1 MSDIERKIYNEQIRL
16 TYDQAS
22 ILVSGATLCA
32 VVITLFLWTHLP
44 QQTLI
49 YWLGAVGAS
58 TALRLWCIYAYMQ
71 ADQASREKPI
81 WGTLLQLSVLA
92 AGMAWGAW
100 PLLFY
105 SIYSAEYLLLI
116 SAIFAG
122 MVAVSAASGGIYLPA
137 FIAFAV
143 PLVLPLSI
151 AHLLSGQDEL
161 ALTGLLLIMFLGLNF
176 ILAIRANRQNREL
189 LTSQL
194 ENQKLMERLEEEKL
208 IAERATVAKSR
219 FLAAAS
225 HDLRQP
231 LHAMGLFLSALRNR
245 ETDTRKIRIIEDMS
259 KSAEAL
265 NSLFKSL
272 LDVSRL
278 DAEIIEFNPVHV
290 PAERLFDALRAQ
302 FEQRAA
308 EKNIQLCI
316 SQDDQVLYCDL
327 VLLERVLRNLLSNAI
342 RYTNCGS
349 ITLRCCDTAD
359 AGKLITVQDTGIGIA
374 PEFVEDVFSE
384 YYQLNNPSRDRNKGL
399 GLGLA
404 IVRRLCELMD
414 LPLEMQSEEGI
425 GTEFRIVVPGG
436 DRSKII
442 EAGKPSSASIAAEGR
457 GVLVIDD
464 EQQVLQSMRHML
476 EGWGCIVWL
485 AESAR
490 DALKIMALNDLVPD
504 VIISD
509 YRLADNLNGVDAVA
523 ALRESVDKRIPA
535 IIVSGDTSPERLKEV
550 KETGLQLLHKPV
562 HPQELHELMQILF
575 QSSSVDADTESG
587 QSPPEFKSAANQ

>member
-1 MSDIERKIYNEQIRL
+1 MSDTQRKIYNEQIRL
-16 TYDQAS
+16 AYDKAS
-22 ILVSGATLCA
+22 ILVSGTTLCA
-32 VVITLFLWTHLP
+32 VVITLFLWSLLP
-44 QQTLI
+44 QQTLV
-49 YWLGAVGAS
+49 YWLGAVGVS
-58 TALRLWCIYAYMQ
+58 SALRLWCIYAYMK
-71 ADQASREKPI
+71 ADQASREKPV
-81 WGTLLQLSVLA
+81 WGTLLQLSLLA
-92 AGMAWGAW
+92 AGMAWGSW

-105 SIYSAEYLLLI
+105 TLYSTEYLLLI

-122 MVAVSAASGGIYLPA
+122 MVSVSAASGGNHLPS
-137 FIAFAV
+137 FIAFSV
-143 PLVLPLSI
+143 PLILPLSI
-151 AHLLSGQDEL
+151 ANLRSGVD
-161 ALTGLLLIMFLGLNF
+161 ALVPAGALLIMCLSLNF
-176 ILAIRANRQNREL
+176 LLAIRANRKNREL

-194 ENQKLMERLEEEKL
+194 ENQQLMKRLEEEKL

-245 ETDTRKIRIIEDMS
+245 ETDCQKIRVIDDMS
-259 KSAEAL
+259 KSADAL

-302 FEQRAA
+302 FEQRAVD
-308 EKNIQLCI
+308 KKIQLCI
-316 SQDDQVLYCDL
+316 SQDDQVLYCDM

-342 RYTNCGS
+342 RYTNYGS
-349 ITLRCCDTAD
+349 ISLSCTDISD
-359 AGKLITVQDTGIGIA
+359 GSKLITVHDTGIGIA
-374 PEFVEDVFSE
+374 PEFAEDVFSE
-384 YYQLNNPSRDRNKGL
+384 YYQVNNPSRDRNKGL

-414 LPLEMQSEEGI
+414 LSLEMQSEEDK

-436 DRSKII
+436 DRAQII
-442 EAGKPSSASIAAEGR
+442 KVSEPSSADIMAEGR
-457 GVLVIDD
+457 RVLVIDD
-464 EQQVLQSMRHML
+464 EQQVLQSMRYML

-490 DALKIMALNDLVPD
+490 NALKIMAVNDLVPD

-509 YRLADNLNGVDAVA
+509 YRLADHSNGVDAVA

-550 KETGLQLLHKPV
+550 KETGLQLMHKPV
-562 HPQELHELMQILF
+562 NPGELHELMQFLF
-575 QSSSVDADTESG
+575 KAADLEADSALALTLPVFE
-587 QSPPEFKSAANQ
+587 SAAS

>member
-1 MSDIERKIYNEQIRL
+1 MSDTQRKIYNEQIRL
-16 TYDQAS
+16 AYDQAS
-22 ILVSGATLCA
+22 ILVSGTTLCA
-32 VVITLFLWTHLP
+32 VVITLLLWSLLP
-44 QQTLI
+44 QQTLV
-49 YWLGAVGAS
+49 YWLGAVGVS
-58 TALRLWCIYAYMQ
+58 SALRLWCIYAYMK
-71 ADQASREKPI
+71 ADQASREKPV
-81 WGTLLQLSVLA
+81 WGTLLQLSLLT
-92 AGMAWGAW
+92 AGMAWGSW

-105 SIYSAEYLLLI
+105 TLYSTEYLLLI

-122 MVAVSAASGGIYLPA
+122 MVSVSAASGGNHLPS
-137 FIAFAV
+137 FIAFSV
-143 PLVLPLSI
+143 PLILPLSI
-151 AHLLSGQDEL
+151 ANLRSGVD
-161 ALTGLLLIMFLGLNF
+161 ALVPAGALLIMCLSLNF
-176 ILAIRANRQNREL
+176 LLAIRANRKNREL

-194 ENQKLMERLEEEKL
+194 ENQQLMKRLEEEKL

-231 LHAMGLFLSALRNR
+231 LHAMGLFLSALRSR
-245 ETDTRKIRIIEDMS
+245 ETDCQKIRVIDDMS
-259 KSAEAL
+259 KSADAL

-302 FEQRAA
+302 FEQRAVD
-308 EKNIQLCI
+308 KKIQLYI
-316 SQDDQVLYCDL
+316 SQDDQVLYCDM

-342 RYTNCGS
+342 RYTNSGS
-349 ITLRCCDTAD
+349 ISLSCTDISD
-359 AGKLITVQDTGIGIA
+359 GSKLITVHDTGIGIA
-374 PEFVEDVFSE
+374 PEFAEDVFSE
-384 YYQLNNPSRDRNKGL
+384 YYQVNNPSRDRNKGL

-414 LPLEMQSEEGI
+414 LSLEMQSEENK

-436 DRSKII
+436 DRAQII
-442 EAGKPSSASIAAEGR
+442 KVSEPSSADIMAEGR
-457 GVLVIDD
+457 RVLVIDD

-490 DALKIMALNDLVPD
+490 NALKIMAVNDLVPD

-509 YRLADNLNGVDAVA
+509 YRLADHLNGVDAVA

-550 KETGLQLLHKPV
+550 KETGLQLMHKPV
-562 HPQELHELMQILF
+562 NPGELHELMQFLF
-575 QSSSVDADTESG
+575 KAADLEADSALALTLPVFE
-587 QSPPEFKSAANQ
+587 SAAS